1 MNNSTASLMSS
12 FFWNCL
18 TIHTLFASTSST
30 KILMGC
36 HHRNLNSNNI
46 RQAGRS
52 AIRSKRRNEVMKW
65 QCTVLLDLKHPTKSQ
80 ASNPCL
86 EQLIQGNIK
95 QVSPPKHS
103 NIGQGNQSSE
113 RKMGRMGRHW
123 PLWAPRKNPKF
134 VELPK
139 ISTSKIPWNWTEEKQ
154 KNIYEGKILS
164 FATGNGRFYCCFFR
178 EGIQVDRLV

>member
-12 FFWNCL
+12 FFSNCL

-30 KILMGC
+30 KISMGC

-52 AIRSKRRNEVMKW
+52 AISSKRTNEVMKW
-65 QCTVLLDLKHPTKSQ
+65 QCTVLLDLKHPTTSQ

-95 QVSPPKHS
+95 QVSPLKHS
-103 NIGQGNQSSE
+103 NFGQGNQSSE
-113 RKMGRMGRHW
+113 SKMGRMEDTGHCGR
-123 PLWAPRKNPKF
+123 PKNTPNSLNYQKFRPPKSLEI
-134 VELPK
+134 ELK
-139 ISTSKIPWNWTEEKQ
+139 
-154 KNIYEGKILS
+154 KNKK
-164 FATGNGRFYCCFFR
+164 TGNGRFYLCFFR